1 MRLLEL
7 QEKWDKVVLRLEKDG
22 YLVKRVDPQGTTA
35 KDTTKHSTNTT
46 DSPPT
51 KTIGAIMM
59 PPKIKKFRAED
70 RNKKIEENNNDSQ

>member
-1 MRLLEL
+1 MRA
-7 QEKWDKVVLRLEKDG
+7 RLEERG
-22 YLVKRVDPQGTTA
+22 RLVKRVDPQGTTA